1 MDANPA
7 LMETAEAVIMIS
19 NDSSVIKG
27 KGLLMTENWQA
38 TDMYVLTVVSG
49 LGLRPCLCLRLGPA
63 YSGMIAGPVCRSC
76 FHLFRRKTKKMQ
88 PLPQSGIPFYF
99 LCNMIKY
106 ILCYG

>member
-27 KGLLMTENWQA
+27 KGLFMTENRQT

-49 LGLRPCLCLRLGPA
+49 LCLKPCLCLRLGPVC
-63 YSGMIAGPVCRSC
+63 SGMTVGPVCRSR
-76 FHLFRRKTKKMQ
+76 FH
-88 PLPQSGIPFYF
+88 PPF
-99 LCNMIKY
+99 
-106 ILCYG
+106 